1 MDNQLLF
8 YLFDELVMNQN
19 TVLLEALQNLS
30 TPSPMILSFLSK
42 LREEHFRVDPEDV
55 WLDLYTDIVF
65 FQLFRM
71 KKETFRDLLTE
82 IIENDSYSIIKKRYR
97 GGHYPIQPERGLL
110 VFLWYMSKPDSLHSI
125 GDRFNI
131 VPSSVMQ
138 IVNAFLYIINF
149 KLRYK
154 YITWPK
160 SEEEFNNIKQQFRHY
175 PGVVGA
181 IDRTKI
187 NIKVPKTQ
195 HDSYVDRY
203 HNHSITV
210 IAVCTAHN
218 IVTYLFTGFP
228 GSAHDSRVFSYSL
241 MARHIEE
248 HGPAKYFP
256 NRDDHLLGD
265 SAFPLKEWM
274 MTPYR
279 DNPNITRDQ
288 RRHNYLLSAD
298 RVAIEHTFGLVKGR
312 WRRLFFINT
321 YSVSK
326 AVEIA
331 NAAFILHNL
340 CYMHGD
346 EWPDPYEEENEEA
359 AFVQNRADR
368 FLGEDKRNRICAI
381 LNQ

>member
-8 YLFDELVMNQN
+8 YLFDEFVMNQN

-55 WLDLYTDIVF
+55 WLDWYTDIVF

-97 GGHYPIQPERGLL
+97 GGHYPIQPERRLL

-131 VPSSVMQ
+131 VPS
-138 IVNAFLYIINF
+138 
-149 KLRYK
+149 R
-154 YITWPK
+154 
-160 SEEEFNNIKQQFRHY
+160 
-175 PGVVGA
+175 VVGA
-181 IDRTKI
+181 IDGTKI

-265 SAFPLKEWM
+265 N
-274 MTPYR
+274 
-279 DNPNITRDQ
+279 NPNITRDQ

-346 EWPDPYEEENEEA
+346 ES
-359 AFVQNRADR
+359 
-368 FLGEDKRNRICAI
+368 I
-381 LNQ
+381 